1 MRQPQPTSSRNPAG
15 SKGGHLRSSGHSGRG
30 DGLPSAV
37 VFRWTDLDGMFI
49 PVDLATGANEPDGF
63 AGGRIERVDLATGES
78 TVLYREC
85 DSRRFTGP
93 NDIVFDDDGGFYFT
107 DFGKMRPHDF
117 DRGGVYYARP
127 DGSLVKEVAYGL
139 LGPNGIGLAPD
150 GSRLYVSESLTGR
163 LLAWDIQERGSVK
176 RQAGHGGACLVATP
190 GHFDSLA
197 VEANGTIVT
206 LDSRAR
212 TNPQDLNLRSGVTVN
227 EESNT
232 VQVIQTAQPAV
243 VTIVTRTGATAA
255 SAGASGS
262 GFLVTSDG
270 NLVTNVRV
278 IANAQALTVLI
289 NGDAKPH
296 DARVVD
302 FDCETGVAVLKVDR
316 VSNLKTLSFGD
327 SNALKLGQS
336 VVAVGG
342 PLQGGAQ
349 RGIVSGLHKTIAVDD
364 PVDGSRTDHLGDTL
378 QTDTFIDASSSE
390 PNRPLLCCVDS
401 IALSWPVA

>member
-1 MRQPQPTSSRNPAG
+1 MIEPAG
-15 SKGGHLRSSGHSGRG
+15 PRRARPTG
-30 DGLPSAV
+30 SA
-37 VFRWTDLDGMFI
+37 
-49 PVDLATGANEPDGF
+49 EPAAEPAQNQPPKRGF
-63 AGGRIERVDLATGES
+63 ASVIAIVLAG
-78 TVLYREC
+78 
-85 DSRRFTGP
+85 
-93 NDIVFDDDGGFYFT
+93 
-107 DFGKMRPHDF
+107 
-117 DRGGVYYARP
+117 A
-127 DGSLVKEVAYGL
+127 
-139 LGPNGIGLAPD
+139 LA
-150 GSRLYVSESLTGR
+150 
-163 LLAWDIQERGSVK
+163 
-176 RQAGHGGACLVATP
+176 GGAVAA
-190 GHFDSLA
+190 A
-197 VEANGTIVT
+197 VTIVT

-378 QTDTFIDASSSE
+378 QTDTFIDASSSGG
-390 PNRPLLCCVDS
+390 PLLNVNGQVVGVYV
-401 IALSWPVA
+401 AATAAKQPVAFALASNDVQPEIEQILQTGQLALPWMGLDSAVLNSGDATLQNLVPGSLVKSVTAGSAAEVAGIKPGDVITQLDSYKLDDAHPLPQVLRAQFKPSQRVTVSLWRAGSTSQVELTLGSQHPTCQ